1 MTLYNIFYIFV
12 KYKNNVPRQ
21 SYNNNNFF
29 KLTKTTNTMKKNT
42 YVSPEVEVAYMVIEQ
57 GIAASANGLVE
68 DIYLNEEDV
77 DW

>member
-1 MTLYNIFYIFV
+1 MELSKTSRTQITNLI
-12 KYKNNVPRQ
+12 KNN
-21 SYNNNNFF
+21 
-29 KLTKTTNTMKKNT
+29 KTNKMKKNT
-42 YVSPEVEVAYMVIEQ
+42 YVSPALEVAQMVIEQ

>member
-1 MTLYNIFYIFV
+1 MILRDGAKQNFSNTNTNLI
-12 KYKNNVPRQ
+12 KNN
-21 SYNNNNFF
+21 
-29 KLTKTTNTMKKNT
+29 KTNRMKKNT

-77 DW
+77 VW